1 MSSSSSWTQVYIT
14 GLNRSISPSDE
25 EIEIA
30 LDLRFG
36 LSSII
41 HRGYC
46 SGGRGS
52 TKSEGSRRMVAGVAE
67 EEEGGR
73 GGSSR
78 GWAGYGTTIIKRLT
92 NDDRCC
98 RGYAFLSFFTRE
110 AALIAIE
117 RINNSEYCNNKSDDV
132 DDESIIHGVVVSN
145 HRLPKLR
152 AEMVNNASSTTS
164 TTKERKQRNGN
175 TKNDDETNNA
185 SSPSLL
191 PDLRLKRRRK
201 KPIGKHPVIISSNGR
216 RTNLGNKTK

>member
-30 LDLRFG
+30 LDLRHG
-36 LSSII
+36 LSSI
-41 HRGYC
+41 HRGC
-46 SGGRGS
+46 SGGCGS
-52 TKSEGSRRMVAGVAE
+52 TKSEGSQRIVAE
-67 EEEGGR
+67 EEEGR
-73 GGSSR
+73 GGSR

-92 NDDRCC
+92 DDDCCC

-117 RINNSEYCNNKSDDV
+117 RINDSEYYNKNDV
-132 DDESIIHGVVVSN
+132 NDESIIHGRVVSN
-145 HRLPKLR
+145 RRLPKLR
-152 AEMVNNASSTTS
+152 AEMVNASSTTS
-164 TTKERKQRNGN
+164 STKEKKQRNCN
-175 TKNDDETNNA
+175 KKNDDEKNNA

-201 KPIGKHPVIISSNGR
+201 KPIGKHPVVISSNGR